1 MDLKIKSITKEHDM
15 DVASRFITPGIIFI
29 LTLIF
34 GVWLSLAGK
43 PYNGILINIHKLIA
57 LAGVVVIAIRFSK
70 ILKNT
75 DPQALVI
82 TLVIVVG
89 LCIVALFAT
98 GAIMAM
104 GKLNHSIMLAIHNIA
119 LILMP
124 VAMVVIVYLLAGRKL

>member
-1 MDLKIKSITKEHDM
+1 MNSKYKAITKELNM
-15 DVASRFITPGIIFI
+15 DIASRFITPGIIFI

-34 GVWLSLAGK
+34 GVWLSLVGK

-57 LAGVVVIAIRFSK
+57 LAGVIIIALRLSRM
-70 ILKNT
+70 LK
-75 DPQALVI
+75 QADLQVLVI
-82 TLVIVVG
+82 LLVIVVG
-89 LCIVALFAT
+89 LCVIALFAT